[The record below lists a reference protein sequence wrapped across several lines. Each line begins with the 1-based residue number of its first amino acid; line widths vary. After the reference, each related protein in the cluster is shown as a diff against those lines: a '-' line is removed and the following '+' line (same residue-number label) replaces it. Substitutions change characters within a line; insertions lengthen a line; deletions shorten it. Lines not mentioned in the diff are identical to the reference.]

1 MCERLCIVKLK
12 QHFSQTLVR
21 PSSITTLPKL
31 FQHSNV
37 GIGVIIY
44 LLGITS
50 TSIIPSQSQKIMIMT
65 LSNAGD
71 YLIFL
76 PGRLRMGTS
85 QIVSLSPLQ
94 NDGPMFHIQD
104 RKDSLSA
111 STCQQLGRNGCS
123 LGFVFNCEAPRNPLL
138 TYLWIYEIMDDMTS
152 IYFAISK
159 THFQLSICSIGSGR
173 RVKHFRVSVMRFSAR
188 VSWHTG
194 VVTKAVTIKIS
205 QHGVLRC

>member
-1 MCERLCIVKLK
+1 MLK
-12 QHFSQTLVR
+12 QYFSQTLVR
-21 PSSITTLPKL
+21 PNSSTTLPML

-44 LLGITS
+44 LLGIIS

-65 LSNAGD
+65 LSTDED

-85 QIVSLSPLQ
+85 QIVFLSPLQ

-111 STCQQLGRNGCS
+111 STCQQLGGNGWS
-123 LGFVFNCEAPRNPLL
+123 LGFVFNCEAPSNPTLN
-138 TYLWIYEIMDDMTS
+138 
-152 IYFAISK
+152 IS
-159 THFQLSICSIGSGR
+159 FNI
-173 RVKHFRVSVMRFSAR
+173 
-188 VSWHTG
+188 
-194 VVTKAVTIKIS
+194 
-205 QHGVLRC
+205 